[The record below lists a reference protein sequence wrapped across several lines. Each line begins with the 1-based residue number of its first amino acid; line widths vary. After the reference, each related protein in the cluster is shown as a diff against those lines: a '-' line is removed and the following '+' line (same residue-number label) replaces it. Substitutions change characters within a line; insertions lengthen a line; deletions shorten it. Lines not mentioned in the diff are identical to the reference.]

1 MLFTSIIYFL
11 FLAGVLLLYYIV
23 APKYRN
29 FILIAAS
36 AFFYMYADIGYI
48 LIIIFLIIANYF
60 LGLRIQKT
68 TKKEIR
74 LRLLQLALLIN
85 LGMLVFFKYSNFIIE
100 NISGLFGSF
109 RLSHPIPLLQIALPL
124 GLSYY
129 IFQTIGYIIDVY
141 RGSQKAEENIY
152 NFSLFTLFFPKLLVG
167 PIERANHFLPQ
178 IRKPIYF
185 NKEDIIEG
193 SKRIAWGL
201 FKKLVVANRIS
212 IYQSAVM
219 ASLPSQSG
227 STILF
232 ATILYTFQ
240 VYADFS
246 GYTDIA
252 IGTARLF
259 GFDLI
264 ENFKRPLF
272 AKSVSDFWR
281 RWHISLSSWVNDYIF
296 NPIALKRRSWG
307 PWGLFYALMISFL
320 VIGIWHGASWNYV
333 VFGLMQAGAL
343 IYETSTKHLRKKIS
357 KKINS
362 TIYKCVS
369 VTLTFSFV
377 TFSLIIFRS
386 EDFSKGID
394 IITGI
399 FSKSG
404 PLFYDNP
411 STLLFMILGCV
422 TILLYDFQTEYRVIR
437 TTHFYNSNNAWLA
450 KQIAYAI
457 LLISILL
464 AGVFD
469 GGQFIYFSF

>member
-11 FLAGVLLLYYIV
+11 FLACVLLLYYIIP
-23 APKYRN
+23 PKYRN
-29 FILIAAS
+29 YFLIAAS
-36 AFFYMYADIGYI
+36 AFFYMYADMGYI
-48 LIIIFLIIANYF
+48 VIIIFLIIANYL
-60 LGLRIQKT
+60 LGIQLQKT
-68 TKKEIR
+68 TEKKMR
-74 LRLLQLALLIN
+74 ARYLQLALLVNI
-85 LGMLVFFKYSNFIIE
+85 GTLVFFKYWNFLIE
-100 NISGLFGSF
+100 NIFGLFGSF
-109 RLSHPIPLLQIALPL
+109 HSTHSIPLLEIALPL

-129 IFQTIGYIIDVY
+129 IFQMIGYVIDVY

-178 IRKPIYF
+178 IRKQIYF
-185 NKEDIIEG
+185 NKEDLIEG
-193 SKRIAWGL
+193 GKRIAWGL
-201 FKKLVVANRIS
+201 FKKLVVANRIA

-219 ASLPSQSG
+219 SSLPSQSG

-252 IGTARLF
+252 VGTARLF
-259 GFDLI
+259 GFNLI

-272 AKSVSDFWR
+272 AKSISDFWR

-307 PWGLFYALMISFL
+307 NWGVFYALSISFL

-333 VFGLMQAGAL
+333 VFGLLQAAAL
-343 IYETSTKHLRKKIS
+343 IYETSTKRLRKKIS

-362 TIYKCVS
+362 S
-369 VTLTFSFV
+369 VYQSASVILTFSFV

-386 EDFSKGID
+386 ETFNEGMD
-394 IITGI
+394 IITGM

-404 PLFYDNP
+404 PLFYDSP
-411 STLLFMILGCV
+411 STLLFMLLGCL
-422 TILLYDFQTEYRVIR
+422 TILLYDLQQEFTLIR
-437 TTHFYNSNNAWLA
+437 FSLFSNKAWLA
-450 KQIAYAI
+450 NQIAYAI
-457 LLISILL
+457 LLISVLL

-469 GGQFIYFSF
+469 GGQFIYFAF